1 MKNKIDAHKNI
12 LSLIG
17 NTPLIRLNRIVKDFK
32 GSYYAKYE
40 AFNPGHSN
48 KDRIALHIIESA
60 EKKGLIDKNTT
71 IIETTSGNTGF
82 SLSMV
87 SMVKG
92 YKCIVAVSSKSSAD
106 KIDMLKSMGAG
117 LIIQNNKLLIGLRSE
132 SDNGGGLWEFPG
144 GKIEIDESSE
154 NAVIRE
160 LSEELDIIVRK
171 PKKIMQYLHRF
182 KNLIYDISFF
192 EVISF
197 KGSIK
202 KIVHDELE
210 WADLDSIKNYNF
222 ISGDLL
228 IIERLMNKPSLLKG
242 LE

>member
-1 MKNKIDAHKNI
+1 MKFPVI
-12 LSLIG
+12 
-17 NTPLIRLNRIVKDFK
+17 P
-32 GSYYAKYE
+32 
-40 AFNPGHSN
+40 
-48 KDRIALHIIESA
+48 
-60 EKKGLIDKNTT
+60 
-71 IIETTSGNTGF
+71 
-82 SLSMV
+82 
-87 SMVKG
+87 
-92 YKCIVAVSSKSSAD
+92 VSS
-106 KIDMLKSMGAG
+106 G
-117 LIIQNNKLLIGLRSE
+117 LIIQNNKVLIGLRSE

-154 NAVIRE
+154 DAVIRE
-160 LSEELDIIVRK
+160 LSEELDIVVHK

-192 EVISF
+192 EVVSF

-210 WADLDSIKNYNF
+210 WVDLASINNYNF

-228 IIERLMNKPSLLKG
+228 IIEGLINEPSLVKG

>member
-1 MKNKIDAHKNI
+1 MKFPVI
-12 LSLIG
+12 
-17 NTPLIRLNRIVKDFK
+17 P
-32 GSYYAKYE
+32 
-40 AFNPGHSN
+40 
-48 KDRIALHIIESA
+48 
-60 EKKGLIDKNTT
+60 
-71 IIETTSGNTGF
+71 
-82 SLSMV
+82 
-87 SMVKG
+87 
-92 YKCIVAVSSKSSAD
+92 VSS
-106 KIDMLKSMGAG
+106 G
-117 LIIQNNKLLIGLRSE
+117 LIIQNNKVLIGLRSE

-171 PKKIMQYLHRF
+171 QKKIMQYLHRF

-202 KIVHDELE
+202 NKVHDELK
-210 WADLDSIKNYNF
+210 WTDLASINNYNF

-228 IIERLMNKPSLLKG
+228 IIERLINKPSLVKG

>member
-1 MKNKIDAHKNI
+1 MKFPVI
-12 LSLIG
+12 
-17 NTPLIRLNRIVKDFK
+17 P
-32 GSYYAKYE
+32 
-40 AFNPGHSN
+40 
-48 KDRIALHIIESA
+48 
-60 EKKGLIDKNTT
+60 
-71 IIETTSGNTGF
+71 
-82 SLSMV
+82 
-87 SMVKG
+87 
-92 YKCIVAVSSKSSAD
+92 VSS
-106 KIDMLKSMGAG
+106 G
-117 LIIQNNKLLIGLRSE
+117 LIIQNNKVLIGLRSE

-160 LSEELDIIVRK
+160 LSEELDIVCQN

-192 EVISF
+192 EVTSF

-210 WADLDSIKNYNF
+210 WVGLDSINNYNF

-228 IIERLMNKPSLLKG
+228 IIERLMNKPSLVKG

>member
-1 MKNKIDAHKNI
+1 MKFPVI
-12 LSLIG
+12 
-17 NTPLIRLNRIVKDFK
+17 P
-32 GSYYAKYE
+32 
-40 AFNPGHSN
+40 
-48 KDRIALHIIESA
+48 
-60 EKKGLIDKNTT
+60 
-71 IIETTSGNTGF
+71 
-82 SLSMV
+82 
-87 SMVKG
+87 
-92 YKCIVAVSSKSSAD
+92 VSS
-106 KIDMLKSMGAG
+106 G
-117 LIIQNNKLLIGLRSE
+117 LIIQNNKVLIGLRSE

-154 NAVIRE
+154 DAVIRE
-160 LSEELDIIVRK
+160 LNEELNIDVRK

-210 WADLDSIKNYNF
+210 WVYLDSIDNYNF

-228 IIERLMNKPSLLKG
+228 IIERLINEPSLVKG

>member
-1 MKNKIDAHKNI
+1 MKFPVI
-12 LSLIG
+12 
-17 NTPLIRLNRIVKDFK
+17 P
-32 GSYYAKYE
+32 
-40 AFNPGHSN
+40 
-48 KDRIALHIIESA
+48 
-60 EKKGLIDKNTT
+60 
-71 IIETTSGNTGF
+71 
-82 SLSMV
+82 
-87 SMVKG
+87 
-92 YKCIVAVSSKSSAD
+92 VSS
-106 KIDMLKSMGAG
+106 G
-117 LIIQNNKLLIGLRSE
+117 LIIQNNKVLIGLRSQR
-132 SDNGGGLWEFPG
+132 DNGGGLWEFPG

-154 NAVIRE
+154 DAVIRE
-160 LSEELDIIVRK
+160 LNEELDIVVRK

-210 WADLDSIKNYNF
+210 WVDLDSIKNYNF

-228 IIERLMNKPSLLKG
+228 IIDRLINEPSLVKG

>member
-1 MKNKIDAHKNI
+1 MKFPVI
-12 LSLIG
+12 
-17 NTPLIRLNRIVKDFK
+17 P
-32 GSYYAKYE
+32 
-40 AFNPGHSN
+40 
-48 KDRIALHIIESA
+48 
-60 EKKGLIDKNTT
+60 
-71 IIETTSGNTGF
+71 
-82 SLSMV
+82 
-87 SMVKG
+87 
-92 YKCIVAVSSKSSAD
+92 VSS
-106 KIDMLKSMGAG
+106 G
-117 LIIQNNKLLIGLRSE
+117 LIIQNNKVLIGLRSE

-154 NAVIRE
+154 DAVIRE
-160 LSEELDIIVRK
+160 LKEELDIVVDK

-192 EVISF
+192 EVVSF

-210 WADLDSIKNYNF
+210 WVYLDSINNYNF

-228 IIERLMNKPSLLKG
+228 IIERLINEPSLVRG

>member
-1 MKNKIDAHKNI
+1 MKFPVI
-12 LSLIG
+12 
-17 NTPLIRLNRIVKDFK
+17 P
-32 GSYYAKYE
+32 
-40 AFNPGHSN
+40 
-48 KDRIALHIIESA
+48 
-60 EKKGLIDKNTT
+60 
-71 IIETTSGNTGF
+71 
-82 SLSMV
+82 
-87 SMVKG
+87 
-92 YKCIVAVSSKSSAD
+92 VSS
-106 KIDMLKSMGAG
+106 G
-117 LIIQNNKLLIGLRSE
+117 LIIQNNKVLIGLRSQ
-132 SDNGGGLWEFPG
+132 SDSGGGLWEFPG

-154 NAVIRE
+154 DAVIRE
-160 LSEELDIIVRK
+160 LNEELDIFVDE

-210 WADLDSIKNYNF
+210 WVDLDSIKNYNF

-228 IIERLMNKPSLLKG
+228 IIERLMNKPNLLKG

>member
-1 MKNKIDAHKNI
+1 MKFPV
-12 LSLIG
+12 L
-17 NTPLIRLNRIVKDFK
+17 P
-32 GSYYAKYE
+32 
-40 AFNPGHSN
+40 
-48 KDRIALHIIESA
+48 
-60 EKKGLIDKNTT
+60 
-71 IIETTSGNTGF
+71 
-82 SLSMV
+82 
-87 SMVKG
+87 
-92 YKCIVAVSSKSSAD
+92 VSS
-106 KIDMLKSMGAG
+106 G
-117 LIIQNNKLLIGLRSE
+117 LIIQNNKVLIGLRSQ

-154 NAVIRE
+154 DAVIRE
-160 LSEELDIIVRK
+160 LNEELDIVVRK

-210 WADLDSIKNYNF
+210 WVDLDSIKNYNF

-228 IIERLMNKPSLLKG
+228 IIERLMNKPNLLKG

>member
-1 MKNKIDAHKNI
+1 MKFPVI
-12 LSLIG
+12 
-17 NTPLIRLNRIVKDFK
+17 P
-32 GSYYAKYE
+32 
-40 AFNPGHSN
+40 
-48 KDRIALHIIESA
+48 
-60 EKKGLIDKNTT
+60 
-71 IIETTSGNTGF
+71 
-82 SLSMV
+82 
-87 SMVKG
+87 
-92 YKCIVAVSSKSSAD
+92 VSS
-106 KIDMLKSMGAG
+106 G
-117 LIIQNNKLLIGLRSE
+117 LIIQNNKVLIGLRSR

-210 WADLDSIKNYNF
+210 WVDLDSIKNYNF

-228 IIERLMNKPSLLKG
+228 IIDRLINEPILVKG

>member
-1 MKNKIDAHKNI
+1 MKFPVI
-12 LSLIG
+12 
-17 NTPLIRLNRIVKDFK
+17 P
-32 GSYYAKYE
+32 
-40 AFNPGHSN
+40 
-48 KDRIALHIIESA
+48 
-60 EKKGLIDKNTT
+60 
-71 IIETTSGNTGF
+71 
-82 SLSMV
+82 
-87 SMVKG
+87 
-92 YKCIVAVSSKSSAD
+92 VSS
-106 KIDMLKSMGAG
+106 G
-117 LIIQNNKLLIGLRSE
+117 LIIQNNKVLIGLRSE

-154 NAVIRE
+154 DAVIRE
-160 LSEELDIIVRK
+160 LNEELDIFVDE

-182 KNLIYDISFF
+182 KNFIYDISFF

-210 WADLDSIKNYNF
+210 WVYLDSINNYNF

-228 IIERLMNKPSLLKG
+228 IIERLINEPSLVKG

>member
-1 MKNKIDAHKNI
+1 MKFPVI
-12 LSLIG
+12 
-17 NTPLIRLNRIVKDFK
+17 P
-32 GSYYAKYE
+32 
-40 AFNPGHSN
+40 
-48 KDRIALHIIESA
+48 
-60 EKKGLIDKNTT
+60 
-71 IIETTSGNTGF
+71 
-82 SLSMV
+82 
-87 SMVKG
+87 
-92 YKCIVAVSSKSSAD
+92 VSS
-106 KIDMLKSMGAG
+106 G
-117 LIIQNNKLLIGLRSE
+117 LIIQNNKVLIGLRSKR
-132 SDNGGGLWEFPG
+132 DNGGGLWEFPG

-154 NAVIRE
+154 DAVIRE
-160 LSEELDIIVRK
+160 LNEELDIVVRK

-197 KGSIK
+197 KGPIK

-210 WADLDSIKNYNF
+210 WVDLDSIKNYNF